1 MFEKITKKQFCD
13 DLTRNTSVLVY
24 GGYTTRNLLSQ
35 ANFEYIKS
43 VVENL
48 NYSDDDKRTGE
59 LKSNRI
65 VFHLNNGEI
74 STLSLSDSGDKT
86 YYAYDNIRIVRTKD
100 KDDDSANYCIYALI

>member
-35 ANFEYIKS
+35 ANFEYIKN
-43 VVENL
+43 VVANL

-86 YYAYDNIRIVRTKD
+86 YYAYDNIRIARTKD
-100 KDDDSANYCIYALI
+100 KDDDVANYCIYALI